1 MTANSSIQALPI
13 SQSYNL
19 ARLGNAGDQVTI
31 TADEAQRA
39 AIASW
44 TGIVSLQSFEAA
56 VQIKKLSPNRFG
68 LAFHLVADV
77 TQACVVTLEPVPSH
91 MDHSFSRELHFTGP
105 VRHRPASDH
114 SAADS
119 VSEVVLDAEE
129 EGPEEIESLHYDL
142 AAPLLEEFVLSLE
155 PYPRRPGV
163 EFAPQTDG
171 QERPE
176 SPFAVLKGLK

>member
-1 MTANSSIQALPI
+1 MTASLPI
-13 SQSYNL
+13 AHSYNL
-19 ARLGNAGDQVTI
+19 GRLGNAGDQLTI
-31 TADEAQRA
+31 VADDAQRA
-39 AIASW
+39 AIATW
-44 TGIVSLQSFEAA
+44 AAIVSLESFEAQ
-56 VQIKKLSPNRFG
+56 VEIKKLSSDRFG

-77 TQACVVTLEPVPSH
+77 TQACVVSLEPVPSH
-91 MDHSFSRELHFTGP
+91 LDHSFTRELHFTGP
-105 VRHRPASDH
+105 VRHRQPSN
-114 SAADS
+114 DS
-119 VSEVVLDAEE
+119 VPEVVLDIEK

-171 QERPE
+171 QDRPE

>member
-1 MTANSSIQALPI
+1 
-13 SQSYNL
+13 
-19 ARLGNAGDQVTI
+19 
-31 TADEAQRA
+31 
-39 AIASW
+39 
-44 TGIVSLQSFEAA
+44 
-56 VQIKKLSPNRFG
+56 
-68 LAFHLVADV
+68 
-77 TQACVVTLEPVPSH
+77 
-91 MDHSFSRELHFTGP
+91 

-114 SAADS
+114 AGADS
-119 VSEVVLDAEE
+119 HAEVVLDAEE

-171 QERPE
+171 QERAE